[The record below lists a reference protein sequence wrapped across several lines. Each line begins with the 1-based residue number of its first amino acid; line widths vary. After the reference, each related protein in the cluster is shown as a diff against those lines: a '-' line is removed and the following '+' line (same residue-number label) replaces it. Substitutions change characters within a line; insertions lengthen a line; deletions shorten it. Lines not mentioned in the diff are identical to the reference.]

1 MYQLTKL
8 ENNLESVLK
17 NFNITEK
24 IDIKLTR
31 NESFDLQINNLVKF
45 KDNPNLIEI
54 IDNFQRE
61 LDSEPFIKKYEIS
74 EKNFINIEI
83 NLNEFLKTV
92 GKIRNFIKV
101 SSPKK
106 IIFDYGGPNIGKPLH
121 VGHLRSL
128 NIGRSLY
135 NINKLAGHNV
145 ANDIHLGDWGMPIA
159 QIICFINEKNIDFED
174 IKIEDLE
181 EIYPKASKLY
191 QQNEDFKSLAQNIN
205 KELNENKA
213 DLINKW
219 KFIKEVSIKA
229 IKETL
234 SLLDHNFDLWM
245 GESDVNS
252 LIPEM
257 IANLKDNEKISLDNG
272 AYISNL
278 DTDPKIL
285 ITKSDGSYLYL
296 TTDLATVLKR
306 KKENMV
312 DKTLYIVDKRQ
323 KLHFEQLFDSI
334 KYFELGKEEYT
345 HVEFGTVNDL
355 NGNPFKTRDGDTKKL
370 MDLFEETLSKLKT
383 INKDLDE
390 ETNKVLANTV
400 LTFSD
405 LITNRRTDYKFDLD
419 KFTNISGKT
428 GIYVQYAYVRAK
440 KLLQDSNI
448 DISSINLVFSELDE
462 TDNNL
467 LRSFLKF
474 EYYFIQ
480 ALDNNEPHH
489 LADYLYELSNL
500 FNSMYQNESILE
512 NKNETKTFNKLK
524 ITHYF
529 QNYSKLLMKSL
540 GIQPVEKM

>member
-1 MYQLTKL
+1 MYLLKNLIRNL
-8 ENNLESVLK
+8 ENDLSDKGVSESIVLRTSNVP
-17 NFNITEK
+17 NF
-24 IDIKLTR
+24 D
-31 NESFDLQINNLVKF
+31 FQINNLVKLEKSSEIEDIEKSF
-45 KDNPNLIEI
+45 SKILYDDPIIKNFEFTKNYFINLEINIEMYLSNNENLIENIKAPNQKNI
-54 IDNFQRE
+54 I
-61 LDSEPFIKKYEIS
+61 L
-74 EKNFINIEI
+74 
-83 NLNEFLKTV
+83 
-92 GKIRNFIKV
+92 
-101 SSPKK
+101 
-106 IIFDYGGPNIGKPLH
+106 DYGGPNIGKPLH

-145 ANDIHLGDWGMPIA
+145 VNDVHLGDWGMPIA
-159 QIICFINEKNIDFED
+159 QIICFINENNINLED
-174 IKIEDLE
+174 LKIEDLE

-191 QQNEDFKSLAQNIN
+191 QQDEDFKSLAQNIN

-213 DLINKW
+213 DLISKW
-219 KFIKEVSIKA
+219 EFIKEVSIKA

-257 IANLKDNEKISLDNG
+257 IANLRDNEKISIDNG

-306 KKENMV
+306 KKENEV

-334 KYFELGKEEYT
+334 KYFELGNEEYT

-370 MDLFEETLSKLKT
+370 MDLFEETFSKLKV
-383 INKDLDE
+383 INKDLDK
-390 ETNKVLANTV
+390 ETNRLLANTV

-405 LITNRRTDYKFDLD
+405 LITNRKTDYKFDLD

-428 GIYVQYAYVRAK
+428 GIYVQYAYVRAR
-440 KLLQDSNI
+440 KLIQDSNV
-448 DISSINLVFSELDE
+448 DISNTNIVFSELDR
-462 TDNNL
+462 TDNIL

-474 EYYFIQ
+474 EYHFSQ
-480 ALDNNEPHH
+480 ALNNNEPHH
-489 LADYLYELSNL
+489 LADYLYEISNL

-512 NKNETKTFNKLK
+512 NKNPKKMFNKLK
-524 ITHYF
+524 ITYYF
-529 QNYSKLLMKSL
+529 QSYSKLLMKSL

>member
-1 MYQLTKL
+1 MYLLKNLIRNL
-8 ENNLESVLK
+8 ENDLSDKGVSESIVLRTSNVP
-17 NFNITEK
+17 NF
-24 IDIKLTR
+24 D
-31 NESFDLQINNLVKF
+31 FQINNLVKLEKSSEIEDIEKSF
-45 KDNPNLIEI
+45 SKILYDDPIIKNFEFTKNYFINLEINIQMYLSNNENLIENIKASHQKNI
-54 IDNFQRE
+54 I
-61 LDSEPFIKKYEIS
+61 L
-74 EKNFINIEI
+74 
-83 NLNEFLKTV
+83 
-92 GKIRNFIKV
+92 
-101 SSPKK
+101 
-106 IIFDYGGPNIGKPLH
+106 DYGGPNIGKPLH

-159 QIICFINEKNIDFED
+159 QIICFINENNINLED

-191 QQNEDFKSLAQNIN
+191 QQDEDFKSLAQNIN

-219 KFIKEVSIKA
+219 EFIKEVSIKA

-245 GESDVNS
+245 GESDVNR

-257 IANLKDNEKISLDNG
+257 IANLRDNEKISLDNG

-306 KKENMV
+306 KKENEV

-334 KYFELGKEEYT
+334 KYFEFGQEEYT

-355 NGNPFKTRDGDTKKL
+355 NGNPFKTRDGHTKKL

-428 GIYVQYAYVRAK
+428 GIYVQYAYVRAR
-440 KLLQDSNI
+440 KLIQDSNI
-448 DISSINLVFSELDE
+448 DISTRNLVFSELDE

-467 LRSFLKF
+467 LKSFLKF

-480 ALDNNEPHH
+480 ALNNNEPHH